1 MNKPSTQEKL
11 LQVGKAIFLE
21 KGYHHTGLQ
30 EIVKSAGV
38 PKGSFYHFFASKEN
52 FGLAVLEYHLKT
64 FQPFIE
70 DLLQS
75 DKDVPPLQR
84 LRNFFEAGCAQLE
97 SEQCKGGCIV
107 GNLSQ
112 ELADQNET
120 FREHLNRALSRW
132 QGLFTACLQ
141 EAQDHGDIPA
151 HENVEALGQFLI
163 NSWEGAIL
171 RMKVTKSMEPLR
183 NFVSVF
189 FDKVLTA

>member
-141 EAQDHGDIPA
+141 KAQDHGDIPA